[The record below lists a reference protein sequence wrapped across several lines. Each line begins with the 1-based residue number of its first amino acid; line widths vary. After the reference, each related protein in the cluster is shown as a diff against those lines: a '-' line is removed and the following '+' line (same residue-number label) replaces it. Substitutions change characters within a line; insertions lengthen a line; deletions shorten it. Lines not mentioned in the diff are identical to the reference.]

1 MINMTNLANFN
12 MGDMVDYE
20 KGQGMINWGRSEI
33 QFDYVP
39 EGENMNGFIH
49 STESFGSVDG
59 PGVRFVIF
67 VAGCPMRCQF
77 CHNPD
82 TWNMQVGEQKSA
94 DELLAQALRY
104 RSYWKDGGGITVSG
118 GEPLLQ
124 MDFMIE
130 LFQKAKEKGIN
141 TTIDTSGA
149 PFTRKEPFFG
159 KFNELM
165 KYTDLLL
172 VDIKHIDDEQHKLL
186 TGQTN
191 KNILDMARYLSEI
204 GKPVWIRHV
213 LVPEKSDK
221 DEYLKELYKFIK
233 TLDNVEKVE
242 VLPYHTFGEYKWKE
256 LGYDYPLAGIEPPT
270 KERIKNANEILHTG
284 QG

>member
-1 MINMTNLANFN
+1 MTNLANFN
-12 MGDMVDYE
+12 IGDTVNYE

-213 LVPEKSDK
+213 LMPERSDK
-221 DEYLKELYKFIK
+221 DEYLKELYEFIK
-233 TLDNVEKVE
+233 TLGNVEKVE

-284 QG
+284 QE

>member
-1 MINMTNLANFN
+1 MTNLANFN